1 VESFFSA
8 GRIPKGKISGEENQL
23 QELNL

>member
-1 VESFFSA
+1 VEFLFSA
-8 GRIPKGKISGEENQL
+8 GRIPREKISGEENQL

>member
-1 VESFFSA
+1 VEFFISA
-8 GRIPKGKISGEENQL
+8 GRIPRGKKSGEENQL

>member
-1 VESFFSA
+1 VEFLFSA
-8 GRIPKGKISGEENQL
+8 GRIPRGKISGEENQL